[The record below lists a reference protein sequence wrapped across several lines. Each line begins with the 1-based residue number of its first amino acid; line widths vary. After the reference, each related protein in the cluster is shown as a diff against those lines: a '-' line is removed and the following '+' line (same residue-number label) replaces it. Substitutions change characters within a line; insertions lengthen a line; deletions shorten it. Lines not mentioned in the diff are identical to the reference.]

1 MMQTPITHV
10 LLIMNCEKYIFK
22 ANYQKETWLSN
33 LPIPYFHVRGDKQL
47 GKDYVVSLKNRT
59 ITVKTGDDY
68 NSLPKKVIAA
78 YQAALEIYPELK
90 YVFKTDDDQVLHV
103 KSPGA
108 FFSSLITMLE
118 KDATT
123 DSQIHYGGHI
133 VNVRDPHYSMYYKIH
148 PGLPTDLIVHRTRYC
163 SGRFYFL
170 SADALRFLL
179 EKRHCIEEEYLE
191 DYAVGFHLD
200 DKYKTDM
207 KHIMTP
213 ILFKDMP
220 GNVVA

>member
-1 MMQTPITHV
+1 MASTMQTPITHV

-22 ANYQKETWLSN
+22 ASYQKETWLSN

-47 GKDYVVSLKNRT
+47 DKEYVVSLKNRT

-78 YQAALEIYPELK
+78 YHAVLQIYPGLK

-118 KDATT
+118 KDAST
-123 DSQIHYGGHI
+123 DSPIHYGGDI
-133 VNVRDPHYSMYYKIH
+133 VNVTEPYYSMYYKIH
-148 PGLPTDLIVHRTRYC
+148 PELPTDLIVRSTRYC

-179 EKRHCIEEEYLE
+179 EKRHCIEQEYLE

-200 DKYKTDM
+200 DKYKRNM
-207 KHIMTP
+207 KHIMTHL
-213 ILFKDMP
+213 LFKDMSW
-220 GNVVA
+220 